1 MHPKRGLGCWGP
13 GACQRVRGKVNKY
26 PNCRGGW
33 SRRAPRAAHVRR
45 RARESRKKRGCQK
58 QRFPRKQAELAL
70 DFRCGKRAF
79 LRGRGLMHKE
89 DLWFASQCGWG
100 CLEGEKQMG
109 PGPAAFC
116 RSQLAHPR
124 RGPQLGRRKRSAI
137 PPAAAAAAAAAA
149 FPATS
154 LPGAA
159 APAPPSPAARGRARI
174 TGLKLE
180 RRPTLR
186 VL

>member
-1 MHPKRGLGCWGP
+1 
-13 GACQRVRGKVNKY
+13 
-26 PNCRGGW
+26 
-33 SRRAPRAAHVRR
+33 
-45 RARESRKKRGCQK
+45 
-58 QRFPRKQAELAL
+58 
-70 DFRCGKRAF
+70 
-79 LRGRGLMHKE
+79 MHKE

-100 CLEGEKQMG
+100 CLEGEKQKN
-109 PGPAAFC
+109 PGPAAFS

-137 PPAAAAAAAAAA
+137 PPAAAAAAAAAL
-149 FPATS
+149 PATS

-174 TGLKLE
+174 TGLKLG
-180 RRPTLR
+180 RRPTLG